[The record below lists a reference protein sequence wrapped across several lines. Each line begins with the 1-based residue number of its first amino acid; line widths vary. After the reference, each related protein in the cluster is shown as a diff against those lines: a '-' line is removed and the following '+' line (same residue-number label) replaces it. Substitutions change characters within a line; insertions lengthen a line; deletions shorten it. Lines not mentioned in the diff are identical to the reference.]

1 MRRECPIELTKVL
14 SERTQPVR
22 KQQVAVGYYSDMPR
36 LILALISI
44 SLAVADGGD
53 GRARLQLIG
62 ERNLSALI
70 HEPPGAEP
78 HSHSISQLKISDDDR
93 WIAVDL
99 VAGHYDGRRHDVQH
113 HHLLLLPADLKT
125 NATHQL
131 EFDTR
136 SAVGSSFFLS
146 SDASVLVIENGP
158 DIRVDNRRSNSS
170 CSVFSG
176 SEVLDLGGFI
186 NAELFVVSRY
196 NHVSRDSS
204 NEIARYELY
213 DSGCKL
219 RDSSE
224 SPGTGKAT
232 ASPEK
237 GRMFLRYFVGT
248 HWETELLDWPSWK
261 VVKRWPFWED
271 GLAGDN
277 GRVLCFESYS
287 GSLNS
292 PVQCRDLSNGAI
304 LSKQVV
310 IHDGDP
316 LAVAADGTLAVGND
330 WFALWKPFTE
340 GEYWAHVKRQ
350 VLWDFRSGEVLGSWV
365 PKLQLDN
372 AGKWKGGGYTIER
385 VPFICALSRT
395 GTFILEGGDETIRL
409 SRVTVR

>member
-248 HWETELLDWPSWK
+248 HWD
-261 VVKRWPFWED
+261 
-271 GLAGDN
+271 
-277 GRVLCFESYS
+277 
-287 GSLNS
+287 
-292 PVQCRDLSNGAI
+292 
-304 LSKQVV
+304 
-310 IHDGDP
+310 
-316 LAVAADGTLAVGND
+316 
-330 WFALWKPFTE
+330 
-340 GEYWAHVKRQ
+340 
-350 VLWDFRSGEVLGSWV
+350 
-365 PKLQLDN
+365 
-372 AGKWKGGGYTIER
+372 
-385 VPFICALSRT
+385 
-395 GTFILEGGDETIRL
+395 
-409 SRVTVR
+409 